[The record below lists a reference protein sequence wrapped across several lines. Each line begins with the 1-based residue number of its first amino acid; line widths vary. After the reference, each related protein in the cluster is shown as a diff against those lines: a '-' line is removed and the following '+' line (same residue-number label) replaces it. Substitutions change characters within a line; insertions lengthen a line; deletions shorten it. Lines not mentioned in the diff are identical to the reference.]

1 MKIAVDAI
9 GIHYAGGGRT
19 SILNL
24 LQHLFEIDRSNQ
36 YLVFLS
42 QPEPSLETPA
52 GNVKQSIVP
61 LKNRFGVRIYAQ
73 AFLPFRIRGFDLVH
87 FSKNLGLFGPLPPS
101 VVTVHDLTTILYPKV
116 VPWLDYLYWR
126 TLQGLTVRNARLVTT
141 VSHTAAKDLE
151 KIYRIPS
158 SKIRVIHHGCAEI
171 FRPSSA
177 DDIHLVR
184 QKYNV
189 VDPYILHVGRID
201 LKKNLTVLVK
211 SYDLLRKKTGFQGK
225 LVLVGEEY
233 KKSFDLNLRPTI
245 EELGLQGEVIFTGRV
260 PDQDLPPFY
269 SGALFCVYP
278 SHHEGFGLAQLE
290 AITCGCPLIAH
301 KAGAV
306 AEVVGDAGIILEC
319 VDVEKIA
326 VQMARLVGDPILR
339 ETFRKR
345 GLERAKGF
353 RWQKAAEKLLEVYQ
367 EGVSEN

>member
-1 MKIAVDAI
+1 
-9 GIHYAGGGRT
+9 
-19 SILNL
+19 
-24 LQHLFEIDRSNQ
+24 
-36 YLVFLS
+36 
-42 QPEPSLETPA
+42 
-52 GNVKQSIVP
+52 
-61 LKNRFGVRIYAQ
+61 
-73 AFLPFRIRGFDLVH
+73 
-87 FSKNLGLFGPLPPS
+87 
-101 VVTVHDLTTILYPKV
+101 
-116 VPWLDYLYWR
+116 
-126 TLQGLTVRNARLVTT
+126 LQGLTVRNARLVTT
-141 VSHTAAKDLE
+141 VSHTVAIDLE

-189 VDPYILHVGRID
+189 LDPYILHVGRID
-201 LKKNLTVLVK
+201 LKKNLTMLVK

-301 KAGAV
+301 QAGAV

-326 VQMARLVGDPILR
+326 AQMARLVGDPILR

-367 EGVSEN
+367 EAVSEN